1 MGHASGATRY
11 GPLFQD
17 LSCKEEISCLNIE
30 IRRFATYLRDE
41 DCYLRTCKTQV
52 REFNPQLAHQ
62 IALHRMERGRF
73 NAHHLHRLTQI
84 SQLLGFTGNIL
95 PGESINIGPGASASN
110 PTIQP
115 PVIVHSD
122 DVEEG
127 VIDVEEDTVEDLEE
141 DQGADDSDEEI
152 SRTIYDLLRVSDT

>member
-1 MGHASGATRY
+1 MDHYFKICHA
-11 GPLFQD
+11 
-17 LSCKEEISCLNIE
+17 KEEISRLNVE
-30 IRRFATYLRDE
+30 IQHVTTYLRDE
-41 DCYLRTCKTQV
+41 DCYLHACKAQV
-52 REFNPQLAHQ
+52 QEFNPQLAHQ
-62 IALHRMERGRF
+62 VALHWMEHGRF

-95 PGESINIGPGASASN
+95 PGESINIGPGTSTSN

-141 DQGADDSDEEI
+141 DQGADDSAEEI
-152 SRTIYDLLRVSDT
+152 SRTVYDLLPHLSVKCTGLSPC